1 MSFSFKAVTLSHH
14 LAPLAIREQVALDE
28 IGCRRLL
35 LTLKE
40 DLAEHGATDLLVV
53 STCNRTEVY
62 YAATADLTD
71 PILAALARE
80 KRLPAIEHELR
91 PYFTSLL
98 DADAATQHLF
108 EVALGLDAQVVG
120 DLQIPGQIK
129 QAYQWAADADTA
141 GPLLHR
147 LLHTIFFASKRV
159 VQETALRQGAAST
172 SYATVELV
180 EELTA
185 AHPAPRVLVVGLGDL
200 GADVVRNL
208 HAAGFEHLTLTNRT
222 RAKADMLAAELQ
234 QEQRTGVTVINFE
247 DLAGALAAA
256 DVVVTSIAAPT
267 PFFSAELLRRLPLT
281 SFKFFIDLA
290 VPRSVAPEAENIP
303 GVLIYNLDTIQQRA
317 TRALETRLAAIPQVR
332 AIITEALAGF
342 NDWSREL
349 LVSPAIQKF
358 KNALEQLRQEELDR
372 YQRRQLPPDE
382 LKRFDEATRALLQ
395 KILRLPVVQLK
406 AACRRGD
413 ADVLIDSLTE
423 LFDLER
429 AVVEE

>member
-1 MSFSFKAVTLSHH
+1 MSFSFKAVTLSHR

-28 IGCRRLL
+28 IGCQRLL
-35 LTLKE
+35 LNLKE
-40 DLAEHGATDLLVV
+40 ELTELGATDLFVI

-62 YAATADLTD
+62 YAAPTDLTD
-71 PILAALARE
+71 RILAALARE

-98 DADAATQHLF
+98 DSDAATQHLF
-108 EVALGLDAQVVG
+108 EVGLGLDAQVVG
-120 DLQIPGQIK
+120 DLQITGQVK

-147 LLHTIFFASKRV
+147 LLHTIFFANKRV
-159 VQETALRQGAAST
+159 VQETAFRHGAAST

-185 AHPAPRVLVVGLGDL
+185 VGPAPRVLVVGLGEL

-222 RAKADMLAAELQ
+222 RAKADALAIECP
-234 QEQRTGVTVINFE
+234 GVTVIDFE
-247 DLAGALAAA
+247 ELTGALAAT
-256 DVVVTSIAAPT
+256 DVIISSIAAPT
-267 PFFSAELLRRLPLT
+267 PFFNVDVLRYIPVVT
-281 SFKFFIDLA
+281 FKYFIDLA
-290 VPRSVAPEAENIP
+290 VPRSVAPEAETIP
-303 GVLIYNLDTIQQRA
+303 GILVYNLDTIQQRA
-317 TRALETRLAAIPQVR
+317 TRALELRLAAVPHVR
-332 AIITEALAGF
+332 QIIAESLAGF
-342 NDWSREL
+342 SDWSREL

-358 KNALEQLRQEELDR
+358 KNTLEQLRQEGLDR
-372 YQRRQLPPDE
+372 YQRRQLPPE
-382 LKRFDEATRALLQ
+382 EMKRLDEATRALLQ
-395 KILRLPVVQLK
+395 KILKLPVVQLK

-413 ADVLIDSLTE
+413 ADILIDTLTE

-429 AVVEE
+429 TAVAG

>member
-1 MSFSFKAVTLSHH
+1 MSFSFKAVTLSHR

-28 IGCRRLL
+28 TGCQRLL
-35 LTLKE
+35 VTLKE
-40 DLAEHGATDLLVV
+40 DLAEFGATDLLVV
-53 STCNRTEVY
+53 STCNRTEIY
-62 YAATADLTD
+62 YAAAADLTT

-98 DADAATQHLF
+98 DTQAATEHLF
-108 EVALGLDAQVVG
+108 EVGLGLDAQVVG
-120 DLQIPGQIK
+120 DLQITGQVK

-147 LLHTIFFASKRV
+147 LLHTIFFANKRV
-159 VQETALRQGAAST
+159 VQETAFRHGAAST

-180 EELTA
+180 EELMA
-185 AHPAPRVLVVGLGDL
+185 AHAAPQVLVVGLGDL
-200 GADVVRNL
+200 SADVVRNL

-222 RAKADMLAAELQ
+222 RAKADALALECP
-234 QEQRTGVTVINFE
+234 GVRVINFE
-247 DLAGALAAA
+247 ELTGALATA
-256 DVVVTSIAAPT
+256 DVIITSIAAPT
-267 PFFSAELLRRLPLT
+267 PFFSAEVLRRVPVV

-290 VPRSVAPEAENIP
+290 VPRSVAPDAENTP
-303 GVLIYNLDTIQQRA
+303 GVLVYNLDTIQQRA
-317 TRALETRLAAIPQVR
+317 TRALETRLAAVPQVR
-332 AIITEALAGF
+332 RIIAESLAGF
-342 NDWSREL
+342 TDWSREL

-358 KNALEQLRQEELDR
+358 KNILEQMRQEELDR
-372 YQRRQLPPDE
+372 YQRRQLPPEE

-395 KILRLPVVQLK
+395 KILKLPVVQLK

-429 AVVEE
+429 QPAAVAAE

>member
-1 MSFSFKAVTLSHH
+1 MSFLFKAVTLSHR

-28 IGCRRLL
+28 MGCRRLL

-40 DLAEHGATDLLVV
+40 DLAAYGATDLLVV
-53 STCNRTEVY
+53 STCNRTEIY
-62 YAATADLTD
+62 YAAPADLTD
-71 PILAALARE
+71 LILAALARE

-91 PYFTSLL
+91 PYFRCLL
-98 DADAATQHLF
+98 DPETATQHLF

-120 DLQIPGQIK
+120 DLQITGQVK

-147 LLHTIFFASKRV
+147 LLHTIFFANKRV
-159 VQETALRQGAAST
+159 VQETAFRQGAAST

-185 AHPAPRVLVVGLGDL
+185 AGPAPRVLVVGLGEL
-200 GADVVRNL
+200 GTDVVRNL
-208 HAAGFEHLTLTNRT
+208 HAAGFESLTLTNRT
-222 RAKADMLAAELQ
+222 RAKADALAAECV
-234 QEQRTGVTVINFE
+234 GVNVIDFE
-247 DLAGALAAA
+247 ALAGALAQA
-256 DVVVTSIAAPT
+256 DVIITSIAAPT
-267 PFFSAELLRRLPLT
+267 PFFSAELLRRVPVV

-290 VPRSVAPEAENIP
+290 VPRSVAPEAEHIP
-303 GVLIYNLDTIQQRA
+303 GVLVYNLDTIQQRA
-317 TRALETRLAAIPQVR
+317 TRALETRLAAVPQVR
-332 AIITEALAGF
+332 QIIAEAYAGF
-342 NDWSREL
+342 ADWSREL

-358 KNALEQLRQEELDR
+358 KNAMEQMRQEELDR
-372 YQRRQLPPDE
+372 YQRRQLPPEE
-382 LKRFDEATRALLQ
+382 LKRLDEATRSLLQ

-429 AVVEE
+429 PVEVAP